1 MEKLYAYT
9 MRSRSKDNKDIAGF
23 KSRIKVYLCYESE
36 EAKMIEKFD
45 RFVSDGV
52 RGEKSRLYKSVN
64 ARNEEKTKKAFLARA
79 IAEDIPV
86 VKYYRVLVG
95 ISMLVENRAESKWL
109 FDFDSS
115 DEEMLSK
122 FVDRTTYYG
131 NFNKCD
137 IFVQQTPHGFAVV
150 VSHGFDTRKL
160 MEEFADCNI
169 TLKRDD
175 ALFVK
180 MVENSSK

>member
-9 MRSRSKDNKDIAGF
+9 MVSRNKDNKGVLGF
-23 KSRIKVYLCYESE
+23 KQRTKAYLCYESE
-36 EAKMIEKFD
+36 EAKIMEKFD

-64 ARNEEKTKKAFLARA
+64 ARNEEKTKKAFFARV
-79 IAEDIPV
+79 IATDIPV

-95 ISMLVENRAESKWL
+95 TSMLIENRAERKWL
-109 FDFDSS
+109 FDFDST
-115 DEEMLSK
+115 DEEMLSR
-122 FVDRTTYYG
+122 FVDLAAYYG

-137 IFVQQTPHGFAVV
+137 VFVQQTPHGFAIVV
-150 VSHGFDTRKL
+150 PHGFDTRKL
-160 MEEFADCNI
+160 MDEFADCDI

-175 ALFVK
+175 ALFIK
-180 MVENSSK
+180 MAVNE

>member
-9 MRSRSKDNKDIAGF
+9 MVSRNKDNKGVLGF
-23 KSRIKVYLCYESE
+23 KQRTNSYLCYESE
-36 EAKMIEKFD
+36 ESKMIEKFD

-64 ARNEEKTKKAFLARA
+64 ARNEEKTKKAFFARV
-79 IAEDIPV
+79 IATDIPV

-95 ISMLVENRAESKWL
+95 TSMLIENRAESKWL
-109 FDFDSS
+109 FDFDST
-115 DEEMLSK
+115 DEEMLSR
-122 FVDRTTYYG
+122 FVDRTAYYG

-137 IFVQQTPHGFAVV
+137 VFVQQTPHGFAVV
-150 VSHGFDTRKL
+150 VPHGFDTRKL
-160 MEEFADCNI
+160 MDEFADCDI

-175 ALFVK
+175 ALFIK
-180 MVENSSK
+180 MAINE